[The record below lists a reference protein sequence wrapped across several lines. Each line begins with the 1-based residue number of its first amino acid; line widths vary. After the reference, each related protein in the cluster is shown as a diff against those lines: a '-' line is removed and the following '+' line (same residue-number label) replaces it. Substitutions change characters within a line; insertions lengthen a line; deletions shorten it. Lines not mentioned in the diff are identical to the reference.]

1 MAAAATSVA
10 ADQAIRFNMEKW
22 ILAIVYTEEEN
33 IFAGFHVNVE
43 SAQKYIDKK
52 FGDDVK
58 GTSMQE
64 VFVDNST
71 AHKLEL
77 FQN

>member
-1 MAAAATSVA
+1 ME
-10 ADQAIRFNMEKW
+10 ADQAIRSNMEKW
-22 ILAIVYTEEEN
+22 ILAIVYTEDEN
-33 IFAGFHVNVE
+33 VFAGFHANVE
-43 SAQKYIDKK
+43 AAQKYIVKK
-52 FGDDVK
+52 FGEDVK

-64 VFVDNST
+64 VLLDNST